1 MGVRRLE
8 TVLITAYAEE
18 RLGNLQSQF
27 KLLSQRATIAVDDRQ
42 ADDVAAKIE
51 EVERLLERLGVYR
64 D

>member
-1 MGVRRLE
+1 MGVKRLE

-18 RLGNLQSQF
+18 RLGNLQAQF
-27 KLLSQRATIAVDDRQ
+27 KLLSQRATVAVDDRQ
-42 ADDVAAKIE
+42 ADDIAAKIE